1 MKRFLL
7 AIDAGGTFL
16 KSALFCNGELCRDT
30 FFRVEADSDI
40 GNAAQIRAAYNS
52 IIAHAAACARSRGG
66 RIFRVSVDTPGPFD
80 FSTGTPLM
88 KHKYRAIYGIS
99 LVPWIKQAAGDV
111 EVRFV
116 HDSTAFILGVARQVT
131 CRPVAGAMIG
141 TGLGF
146 AMLGHDGRPQT
157 RPDGGPLVSIYQRPL
172 RQTTA
177 EELISGRGIVARYN
191 ANAAVPADNAKQIGD
206 RAAAGDGN
214 ARRIYLE
221 TGELLGEVVRP
232 ILLQYGVQAFI
243 LGGQISKSFSLME
256 PGLRQALAG
265 LGQLKYIAAA
275 EDIDNVHL
283 YGAALA

>member
-1 MKRFLL
+1 MDFSRKPRIGVLLIGAKRFKPL
-7 AIDAGGTFL
+7 GEGTARGSYEQR
-16 KSALFCNGELCRDT
+16 KAA
-30 FFRVEADSDI
+30 EADSYI
-40 GNAAQIRAAYNS
+40 
-52 IIAHAAACARSRGG
+52 
-66 RIFRVSVDTPGPFD
+66 SV
-80 FSTGTPLM
+80 FS
-88 KHKYRAIYGIS
+88 
-99 LVPWIKQAAGDV
+99 
-111 EVRFV
+111 
-116 HDSTAFILGVARQVT
+116 
-131 CRPVAGAMIG
+131 
-141 TGLGF
+141 GF
-146 AMLGHDGRPQT
+146 ADIVFDGPVYEREE
-157 RPDGGPLVSIYQRPL
+157 
-172 RQTTA
+172 A
-177 EELISGRGIVARYN
+177 E
-191 ANAAVPADNAKQIGD
+191 AAVPADNAKQVGD